1 MSTRDKLL
9 LAAQEALV
17 EDGITHVS
25 ARTVATRAGVNQAL
39 VFYHFGTVSELVAAA
54 AVRAPRRAW
63 TTTASSS
70 GVDSLTGLLAL
81 GERLHAR
88 EREAG
93 NVALMAQLM
102 AGAQGDEVL
111 AGAAR
116 HAMDVWRAEV
126 ESVVRRVLA
135 PSPVADVVDA
145 GGLARA
151 ISAAFIGLELY
162 DGVDPDGAAAAVAAL
177 ERLGVL
183 LEVVEDLGP
192 VARRAVRA
200 RLAGSSGDEVAFR
213 GVRLHPRLV
222 EVAAARLREQV
233 GADQADSAATATS

>member
-1 MSTRDKLL
+1 VSTRDKLL

-54 AVRAPRRAW
+54 ARAR
-63 TTTASSS
+63 TGASLDHYREQFAA
-70 GVDSLTGLLAL
+70 VDSLTGLLAL

-88 EREAG
+88 EREEG

-102 AGAQGDEVL
+102 AGAQRDEVL

-145 GGLARA
+145 DGLARA

-162 DGVDPDGAAAAVAAL
+162 DGVDPDGAAAAVTAL

-200 RLAGSSGDEVAFR
+200 RLRRVKR
-213 GVRLHPRLV
+213 
-222 EVAAARLREQV
+222 
-233 GADQADSAATATS
+233 